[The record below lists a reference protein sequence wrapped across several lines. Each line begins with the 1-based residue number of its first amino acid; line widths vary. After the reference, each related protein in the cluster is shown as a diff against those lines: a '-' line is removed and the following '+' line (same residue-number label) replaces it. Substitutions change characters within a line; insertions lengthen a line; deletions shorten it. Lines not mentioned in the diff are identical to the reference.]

1 MLHDKKRGVGK
12 NFLFPAPFRTELQG
26 FHRLGDGVQ
35 KRVAVQA
42 RGLALVKGHQILGH
56 AAALDGGQGGF
67 FQAVRKGLQVRK
79 AVQLAALAQRAR
91 PGEDGG
97 YRVGAGFL
105 ALEVAVV
112 VAGETST
119 LVIMAR
125 LPKAVAIM
133 SLITSPS

>member
-35 KRVAVQA
+35 KCVAVQA
-42 RGLALVKGHQILGH
+42 RGLALIKGHQILGH

-79 AVQLAALAQRAR
+79 TVQLAALAQRAR

-97 YRVGAGFL
+97 YRVGARFL

-112 VAGETST
+112 VAGDGAVRG
-119 LVIMAR
+119 LV
-125 LPKAVAIM
+125 LVAIM